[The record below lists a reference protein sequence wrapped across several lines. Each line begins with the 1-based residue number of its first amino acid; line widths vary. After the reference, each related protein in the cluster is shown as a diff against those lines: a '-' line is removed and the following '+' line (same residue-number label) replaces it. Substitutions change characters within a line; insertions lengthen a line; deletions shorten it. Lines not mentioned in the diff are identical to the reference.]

1 MTVIGPD
8 VSFYQDD
15 NATERMIDFAKM
27 ESNAGYVIIRSG
39 QNLWADPDFKP
50 NWQAAKGV
58 LPRGSYWFYDSRVE
72 PKRQADLWVSLFP
85 STGSGHGEGDLGELP
100 LFCDFEDNYGGD
112 FGRWT
117 DWYSFIERLKQLVPG
132 KEIGIYTGYYYWLEH
147 TAHVGIPAAS
157 LEYFKQY
164 PLWIANYGVT
174 KPLVPKPWTE
184 WVFWQFTDK
193 GDGSLYGVES
203 RNIDLNYFNGDM
215 NAFRTRF
222 KLSPKPAA
230 LPVEIDKTDKV
241 LGGGR
246 SRRWRD
252 ATRER
257 WQAIRRR

>member
-1 MTVIGPD
+1 MPNLIGPD

-72 PKRQADLWVSLFP
+72 PKRQADLWVSLF
-85 STGSGHGEGDLGELP
+85 EGDLGELP
-100 LFCDFEDNYGGD
+100 LFCDFEDNYDGPYGG
-112 FGRWT
+112 WQ
-117 DWYSFIERLKQLVPG
+117 DWYDFIEGLKLALQAPLPAG
-132 KEIGIYTGYYYWLEH
+132 KEIGIYIAYYYWLER
-147 TAHVGIPAAS
+147 TVAKGIPAAS

-164 PLWIANYGVT
+164 PLWVANYKVE

-203 RNIDLNYFNGDM
+203 KNIDLNYFNGDM

-230 LPVEIDKTDKV
+230 PPVETDKIDLKFLV
-241 LGGGR
+241 VDMENGEQITFVKRG
-246 SRRWRD
+246 
-252 ATRER
+252 E
-257 WQAIRRR
+257 